1 MSRYIVKLEGQKE
14 FIYGFD
20 HALGYFYELWD
31 NSISEQEELCL
42 LTERCS
48 LFDNVTKNEMIEQ
61 MEKYGAKKSHTE
73 LVAADLPF

>member
-14 FIYGFD
+14 FIYGWD

-31 NSISEQEELCL
+31 NSISDKEELCL

-48 LFDNVTKNEMIEQ
+48 VFDKVTTVEMLEQ
-61 MEKYGAKKSHTE
+61 MEKYGAKESHRE
-73 LVAADLPF
+73 LVAVDLPF